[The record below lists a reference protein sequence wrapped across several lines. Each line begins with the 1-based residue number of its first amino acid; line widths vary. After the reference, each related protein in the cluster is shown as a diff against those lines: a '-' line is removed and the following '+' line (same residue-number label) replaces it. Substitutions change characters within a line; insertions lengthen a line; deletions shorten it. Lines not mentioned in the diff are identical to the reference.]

1 MKTQAKKTNKIKK
14 VIDKHQD
21 LITVILL
28 CDNPG
33 YRMKSYGPISL
44 IDLTTEK
51 LIDYQIK
58 SIKSVFK
65 NFEIILCL
73 GFDCEKVCRY
83 IKSKYKDTIRIVEN
97 QIYSTTNSCESLR
110 LCLNNTSNDKIVVCD
125 GSLLLDKTV
134 LSLIDT
140 TRPCTLMEFDPNDT
154 LEVGLNIDAKNIA
167 QFFSFGAKFIWS
179 EILYLTGRD
188 IIESLRRILSGTNS
202 KTKFMFEGINE
213 LITMKYEIKTI
224 NNKKPLYKLN
234 NVKTYHNIKDIM
246 Q

>member
-1 MKTQAKKTNKIKK
+1 MTTKTKKTKK
-14 VIDKHQD
+14 TKKLPDNNQD
-21 LITVILL
+21 LITIILL

-83 IKSKYKDTIRIVEN
+83 VKSKYKDTIRIVEN

-110 LCLNNTSNDKIVVCD
+110 LCLNNTCNDKIVVCD
-125 GSLLLDKTV
+125 GSLLLDKGA

-140 TRPCTLMEFDPNDT
+140 TRSCTLIEFDPNDT
-154 LEVGLNIDAKNIA
+154 LEIGLNIDAKNIA

-179 EILYLTGRD
+179 EILYLAGKD
-188 IIESLRRILSGTNS
+188 IIESLRRILSTANS
-202 KTKFMFEGINE
+202 KTKFTFEAINE

-224 NNKKPLYKLN
+224 NNKKSLYKLN
-234 NVKTYHNIKDIM
+234 NIKTYHNIKDIM